1 MDQRKRKMLV
11 SECTITNVGIGNV
24 NKVCDTLVIL
34 GYCFQITP
42 GDIIRIWS
50 KQIIIFTDSCQNY
63 KQRTLFFFL

>member
-42 GDIIRIWS
+42 GDIIRI
-50 KQIIIFTDSCQNY
+50 
-63 KQRTLFFFL
+63 